1 MHICM
6 IALVAVFIGCSE
18 DDPVNP
24 DPDPTPVVDP
34 DNGEVTFVITNES
47 GSGTGTVDAPAEVS
61 NGDTLSMVIRQ
72 KSSYTD
78 SDGTVF
84 TCEPE
89 AKFSTHA
96 VLDTV
101 YAQNEDL
108 LTKIEED
115 SDVVTSKEGEN
126 PVRNLIKQTINVG
139 PQTIKADLDYEVY
152 TYINKAQQAIE
163 MPYAKLN
170 EISLGSPSADEEG
183 ADAQQTRAEADITK
197 AVVTLTPLA
206 QTRAVVSDTTLY
218 NVNVLLYEDV
228 EIENA
233 KDQTTQQIVIS
244 VNYIGAVV
252 TSMEVPDPENSSL
265 SYDIEIAKGTG
276 EGTEA
281 SPAIVSAG
289 DSLRVEINQLSGYSD
304 TDGTKVERNPKA
316 SIVLYA
322 NSDVVYAKSKDEL
335 TALVEDGTPKTSKEG
350 ENPVRN
356 IIEQTPTIGT
366 KSLYQK
372 AIYEVYSYTNK
383 AEKLIEMPFVEI
395 EPADAP
401 TVTIAEAT
409 GTRAVVNDTTFY
421 DITALIKY
429 KIVSK
434 NIIDSEA
441 TDQIIACAVKYRG
454 AVVNSTEIPD
464 EDNGTVS
471 FEISA
476 EGGDGQ
482 GTSASPYVVSAGNTF
497 NLQISQRSSY
507 TDLDWSVYECEPQAS
522 VSLYAEQDIVYA
534 ESLEQLTSLAGDADV
549 TSSQDGTNPVSHT
562 LTQVFNVG
570 GQSIHFDLGYEVY
583 TYTNQANTEVEM
595 PYIRVNEAGYQGTQT
610 QNQTAVRAAV
620 RGATVSATPST
631 RATVSDTTLYDV
643 TVRFNL
649 ELESVNAAETSNQ
662 TIAFAV
668 TYPGAVITETEVDE
682 PDLVSVEYR
691 TGYVWEEAHDNLP
704 LLYYATVY
712 RDRHYS
718 NGDVITDTF
727 VDAGHMVSLSQV
739 RYPDNVGT
747 YSLEDGVSIVFDEQT
762 SEISD
767 QRSVTYSNLQVPDV
781 TAISTEAGA
790 EWDGV
795 IPGDWNSYSISKL
808 YEENSFISADGIP
821 SNENWNTDSRQ
832 TGWYFSDCRFYR
844 IFNVNYQGERLHR
857 SICQYQIT
865 IAVYDQFL
873 VIDGRR
879 IDFLEYRP
887 VYNFNLLTENIENGI
902 RHTYECSF
910 TFMERDFYVAV
921 VNTITQQ

>member
-1 MHICM
+1 MNAKKFMWQFVHICM
-6 IALVAVFIGCSE
+6 VALVAVFIGCSE

-24 DPDPTPVVDP
+24 DPTPGVDP
-34 DNGEVTFVITNES
+34 DNGEVTFVITNEN

-61 NGDTLSMVIRQ
+61 NGDTLSMVISQ

-206 QTRAVVSDTTLY
+206 QTRAVLSDTTLY

-252 TSMEVPDPENSSL
+252 TSM
-265 SYDIEIAKGTG
+265 
-276 EGTEA
+276 
-281 SPAIVSAG
+281 
-289 DSLRVEINQLSGYSD
+289 
-304 TDGTKVERNPKA
+304 
-316 SIVLYA
+316 
-322 NSDVVYAKSKDEL
+322 
-335 TALVEDGTPKTSKEG
+335 
-350 ENPVRN
+350 
-356 IIEQTPTIGT
+356 
-366 KSLYQK
+366 
-372 AIYEVYSYTNK
+372 
-383 AEKLIEMPFVEI
+383 
-395 EPADAP
+395 
-401 TVTIAEAT
+401 
-409 GTRAVVNDTTFY
+409 
-421 DITALIKY
+421 
-429 KIVSK
+429 
-434 NIIDSEA
+434 
-441 TDQIIACAVKYRG
+441 
-454 AVVNSTEIPD
+454 EIPD

-682 PDLVSVEYR
+682 PDLVSVKYH

-727 VDAGHMVSLSQV
+727 VDAGHMVSKIPSTNFS
-739 RYPDNVGT
+739 RP
-747 YSLEDGVSIVFDEQT
+747 SIREDRNSGLQYILNEFSDIVKND
-762 SEISD
+762 
-767 QRSVTYSNLQVPDV
+767 SVTICSISTIVPD
-781 TAISTEAGA
+781 ISVLTTEVFQDEYLTDPAGT
-790 EWDGV
+790 WDAYNV
-795 IPGDWNSYSISKL
+795 SKL
-808 YEENSFISADGIP
+808 YGVNEFISADDVP
-821 SNENWNTDSRQ
+821 SNGNWQTSSLE
-832 TGWYFSDCRFYR
+832 TGWYFKDIQYR
-844 IFNVNYQGERLHR
+844 KSLRLLDSKHNNYYIDAYILGLR
-857 SICQYQIT
+857 
-865 IAVYDQFL
+865 VYDQFL
-873 VIDGRR
+873 VIDGRL
-879 IDFLEYRP
+879 IDFLEYQP
-887 VYNFNLLTENIENGI
+887 QYNFNLKSENTSEGLV
-902 RHTYECSF
+902 HTFECSF
-910 TFMERDFYVAV
+910 EFMGRNFYTALI
-921 VNTITQQ
+921 NTITQQ

>member
-1 MHICM
+1 MN
-6 IALVAVFIGCSE
+6 AAAVLAGAMCLCTCS
-18 DDPVNP
+18 DDSQTTP
-24 DPDPTPVVDP
+24 DPDPTPGVDP
-34 DNGEVTFVITNES
+34 DNGEVTFVITNEN
-47 GSGTGTVDAPAEVS
+47 GNGTGSTDSPAEVAH
-61 NGDTLSMVIRQ
+61 GDTLSMVISQ

-78 SDGTVF
+78 SDGKVF

-89 AKFSTHA
+89 ATISLYA
-96 VLDTV
+96 AMDTV

-183 ADAQQTRAEADITK
+183 ADAQQTRAEANITK

-252 TSMEVPDPENSSL
+252 TSMEN
-265 SYDIEIAKGTG
+265 
-276 EGTEA
+276 
-281 SPAIVSAG
+281 
-289 DSLRVEINQLSGYSD
+289 
-304 TDGTKVERNPKA
+304 
-316 SIVLYA
+316 
-322 NSDVVYAKSKDEL
+322 
-335 TALVEDGTPKTSKEG
+335 
-350 ENPVRN
+350 
-356 IIEQTPTIGT
+356 
-366 KSLYQK
+366 
-372 AIYEVYSYTNK
+372 
-383 AEKLIEMPFVEI
+383 
-395 EPADAP
+395 
-401 TVTIAEAT
+401 
-409 GTRAVVNDTTFY
+409 
-421 DITALIKY
+421 
-429 KIVSK
+429 
-434 NIIDSEA
+434 
-441 TDQIIACAVKYRG
+441 
-454 AVVNSTEIPD
+454 PD

-522 VSLYAEQDIVYA
+522 VSLYAEQDIIYA

-727 VDAGHMVSLSQV
+727 VDAGHMVSKIPSTSFS
-739 RYPDNVGT
+739 RP
-747 YSLEDGVSIVFDEQT
+747 SIREDRNSGLQYILNEFSDIVKND
-762 SEISD
+762 
-767 QRSVTYSNLQVPDV
+767 SVTICSINTIVPD
-781 TAISTEAGA
+781 ISTLTIEVFQDEYLTDPAGT
-790 EWDGV
+790 WDAYNV
-795 IPGDWNSYSISKL
+795 SKL
-808 YEENSFISADGIP
+808 YDVNEFISADDVP
-821 SNENWNTDSRQ
+821 SNGNWQTSSLE
-832 TGWYFSDCRFYR
+832 TGWYFKDIQYR
-844 IFNVNYQGERLHR
+844 KSLRLLDSKHNNYYIDAYILGLR
-857 SICQYQIT
+857 
-865 IAVYDQFL
+865 VYDQFL
-873 VIDGRR
+873 VIDGRL
-879 IDFLEYRP
+879 IDFLEYQP
-887 VYNFNLLTENIENGI
+887 QYNFNLKSENTSEGLV
-902 RHTYECSF
+902 HTFECSF
-910 TFMERDFYVAV
+910 EFMGRNFYTALI
-921 VNTITQQ
+921 NTITQQ

>member
-1 MHICM
+1 MNAKKFMWQFVHICM
-6 IALVAVFIGCSE
+6 VALVAVFIGCSE

-24 DPDPTPVVDP
+24 DPTPGVDP
-34 DNGEVTFVITNES
+34 DNGEVTFVITNEN

-61 NGDTLSMVIRQ
+61 NGDTLSMVISQ

-206 QTRAVVSDTTLY
+206 QTRAVLSDTTLY

-252 TSMEVPDPENSSL
+252 TSM
-265 SYDIEIAKGTG
+265 
-276 EGTEA
+276 
-281 SPAIVSAG
+281 
-289 DSLRVEINQLSGYSD
+289 
-304 TDGTKVERNPKA
+304 
-316 SIVLYA
+316 
-322 NSDVVYAKSKDEL
+322 
-335 TALVEDGTPKTSKEG
+335 
-350 ENPVRN
+350 
-356 IIEQTPTIGT
+356 
-366 KSLYQK
+366 
-372 AIYEVYSYTNK
+372 
-383 AEKLIEMPFVEI
+383 
-395 EPADAP
+395 
-401 TVTIAEAT
+401 
-409 GTRAVVNDTTFY
+409 
-421 DITALIKY
+421 
-429 KIVSK
+429 
-434 NIIDSEA
+434 
-441 TDQIIACAVKYRG
+441 
-454 AVVNSTEIPD
+454 EIPD

-682 PDLVSVEYR
+682 PDLVSVKYR

-727 VDAGHMVSLSQV
+727 VDAGHMASFSLT
-739 RYPDNVGT
+739 RRPENAGT
-747 YSLEDGVSIVFDEQT
+747 YTDSGIT
-762 SEISD
+762 AIYSD
-767 QRSVTYSNLQVPDV
+767 QKVVEGDYEHSIKESTVQVPDPLL
-781 TAISTEAGA
+781 IREGA
-790 EWDGV
+790 VSERHDTQ
-795 IPGDWNSYSISKL
+795 PGDWNAYSISKL
-808 YEENSFISADGIP
+808 YDESSFISAAEIP
-821 SNENWNTDSRQ
+821 SNEAWENDDRA
-832 TGWYFSDCRFYR
+832 TGWYFSNCGFSRMVAVD
-844 IFNVNYQGERLHR
+844 YQGETL
-857 SICQYQIT
+857 IEGIT
-865 IAVYDQFL
+865 RYSFIIDVYDQFL

-879 IDFLEYRP
+879 IDFLQYRP
-887 VYNFNLLTENIENGI
+887 DFHFDLSIENISNGVLVTCEL
-902 RHTYECSF
+902 RF
-910 TFMERDFYVAV
+910 TFMERDFYTVIYDTYTAL
-921 VNTITQQ
+921 